1 VRNFLEIFA
10 TPSFDR
16 WAKKNMVLHQDLITA
31 AHDMANGLVDANLGG
46 HVVKKRIA
54 FKGRGKRSGARTIV
68 ATNFER
74 RWIFLFGFE
83 KSERANI
90 SKAELKA
97 LQELAKNLLGFNAT
111 QIVMAV
117 RERQLI
123 DLKRLEE

>member
-1 VRNFLEIFA
+1 
-10 TPSFDR
+10 
-16 WAKKNMVLHQDLITA
+16 MVLHQDLIAA

-46 HVVKKRIA
+46 QVVKKRIA
-54 FKGRGKRSGARTIV
+54 FKGRGKRSGARTIL

-97 LQELAKNLLGFNAT
+97 LQELSKNLLGFNAT

>member
-1 VRNFLEIFA
+1 MG
-10 TPSFDR
+10 
-16 WAKKNMVLHQDLITA
+16 KKEHGA
-31 AHDMANGLVDANLGG
+31 APRLDHSRAR
-46 HVVKKRIA
+46 H
-54 FKGRGKRSGARTIV
+54 GKRSCRCQPGWSRCEKAHRFQRSRQEIWRKNPRGNQFR
-68 ATNFER
+68 ASLD
-74 RWIFLFGFE
+74 FLFGFE